1 MLPIKLTIT
10 SIVDKIPAS
19 TQETHDPTFE
29 SEIRMVVDG
38 MVGPADELADDHI
51 PAITFPLRLAGDVSP
66 HPIKSTYSLTQTL
79 RIS

>member
-38 MVGPADELADDHI
+38 MVGPADELADD
-51 PAITFPLRLAGDVSP
+51 PFTVS
-66 HPIKSTYSLTQTL
+66 SMLTEMLETVKE
-79 RIS
+79 SYAA